1 MLVIRK
7 RASWA
12 LLAACC
18 ILLTSD
24 TASAQGP
31 TPSKQPQ
38 QHVSDSLEIKRMKTV
53 ERHFGTVGAGV
64 FVILLGLAAVGR
76 AVWMIRR
83 VFQEDNIW
91 YKIGVVLLICVGL
104 VMIGM
109 GVEITQQGVQ
119 GKSLDTWLNEL

>member
-1 MLVIRK
+1 MLANRR
-7 RASWA
+7 RASWVF
-12 LLAACC
+12 LAACC

-24 TASAQGP
+24 LAFGQGP
-31 TPSKQPQ
+31 RSPKQPQ
-38 QHVSDSLEIKRMKTV
+38 QHESGPPEIKRVKTV

-91 YKIGVVLLICVGL
+91 YKIGLVLLICAGF

-109 GVEITQQGVQ
+109 GVEIALLGVQ
-119 GKSLDTWLNEL
+119 GKSLDAWLNEL